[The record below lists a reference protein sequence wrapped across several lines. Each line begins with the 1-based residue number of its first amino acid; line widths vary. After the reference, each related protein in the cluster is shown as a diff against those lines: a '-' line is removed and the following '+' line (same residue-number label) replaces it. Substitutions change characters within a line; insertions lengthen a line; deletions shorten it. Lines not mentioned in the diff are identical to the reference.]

1 MFEYSDP
8 AGRNFL
14 GNRKAEAAYRQTM
27 QGFYDSFANRRNS
40 AFTWLDAFDELSDGT
55 QPNELTV
62 DWGAFP
68 LLAKATDAEIDRDRF
83 RWQDEYVEWRVE
95 RSDGAIQRITF
106 ITELPEY
113 FQAFAMVGTDS
124 LIAAI
129 QDVIPSADPTPQELF
144 GRAGNPDALSP
155 TARSRLFRANLPNN
169 PWNNRV
175 VPLDM
180 PLDL

>member
-83 RWQDEYVEWRVE
+83 RWQDEQWLNGFWPNKRTPILFLAVVGRV
-95 RSDGAIQRITF
+95 R
-106 ITELPEY
+106 
-113 FQAFAMVGTDS
+113 
-124 LIAAI
+124 
-129 QDVIPSADPTPQELF
+129 
-144 GRAGNPDALSP
+144 
-155 TARSRLFRANLPNN
+155 
-169 PWNNRV
+169 RV
-175 VPLDM
+175 PRR
-180 PLDL
+180 

>member
-95 RSDGAIQRITF
+95 RSDGAIQRIT
-106 ITELPEY
+106 
-113 FQAFAMVGTDS
+113 
-124 LIAAI
+124 AAI